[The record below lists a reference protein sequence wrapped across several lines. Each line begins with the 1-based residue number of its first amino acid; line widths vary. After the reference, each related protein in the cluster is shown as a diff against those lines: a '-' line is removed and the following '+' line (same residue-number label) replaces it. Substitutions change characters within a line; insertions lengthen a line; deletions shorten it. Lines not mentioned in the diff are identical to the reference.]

1 MSEKFETA
9 FSLSLN
15 NDQSTEMYKA
25 EDVKAFVVMYVATLA
40 LLSQPLNLPKKNST
54 SFSETVDAN
63 KLT

>member
-40 LLSQPLNLPKKNST
+40 
-54 SFSETVDAN
+54 
-63 KLT
+63 

>member
-40 LLSQPLNLPKKNST
+40 LLSQPLNLPKKIAHLLVKQLMQTN
-54 SFSETVDAN
+54 
-63 KLT
+63 